1 MVKPVFRVEIFKA
14 EVAGVDLNATQAKVR
29 DAEAILRLFFKIVE
43 E

>member
-1 MVKPVFRVEIFKA
+1 MVKPVFRVEILKA
-14 EVAGVDLNATQAKVR
+14 EVAGVDLNAARAKR